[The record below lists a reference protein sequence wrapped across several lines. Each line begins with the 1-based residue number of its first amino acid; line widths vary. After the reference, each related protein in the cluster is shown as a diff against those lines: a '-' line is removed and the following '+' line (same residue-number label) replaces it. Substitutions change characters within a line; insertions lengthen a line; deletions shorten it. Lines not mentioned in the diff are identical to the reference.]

1 MNREEFGQKETA
13 DRLIAA
19 LRQEEFVLY
28 TQAIVPLIPDAE
40 EPAYREI
47 LVRFLE
53 EEEKLLPPG
62 SFIPILEG
70 YHLMPYLDRWVVNRA
85 ARSMRAIR
93 RGNANR
99 AAQLPRNSINLSSDT
114 LHDRSFAPFVLKQ
127 VAAAGIPGATFSFE
141 IMCSDAIRLCDQVCA
156 FAEQIRPAGCTFSV
170 ASCDG
175 EPAALEMLQRV
186 MPGFVKIRSGLI
198 GRMDRDPMSAAR
210 VDVLNRRCHSMG
222 IRTIAEHVERPE
234 TLEIL
239 RQAGVDFAQGFLV
252 GCPEPID

>member
-1 MNREEFGQKETA
+1 MDREEFGQKETA

-28 TQAIVPLIPDAE
+28 AQPIVPVVPDAD
-40 EPAYREI
+40 EPVFQEI

-70 YHLMPYLDRWVVNRA
+70 YRLMPYLDRWVVNRA
-85 ARSMRAIR
+85 VRTMRTLRRANAQIR
-93 RGNANR
+93 
-99 AAQLPRNSINLSSDT
+99 LPRNGINLSSDT
-114 LHDRSFAPFVLKQ
+114 LQDNNFAPFVVKQ
-127 VAAAGIPGATFSFE
+127 ISAAGIPGECISFE
-141 IMCSDAIRLCDQVCA
+141 IMCSDALRLPDRVRA
-156 FAEQIRPAGCTFSV
+156 FAGHVKPVGCSFTV
-170 ASCDG
+170 ASYDG
-175 EPAALEMLQRV
+175 ESASLDMLKLV
-186 MPGFVKIRSGLI
+186 TPDFVKIRSGLI
-198 GRMDRDPMSAAR
+198 GRMDRDAMAAAR
-210 VDVLNRRCHSMG
+210 VDALNRRCHSMG

-252 GCPEPID
+252 GCPAPMD